1 MLKQRYAIMALLFAT
16 WLLGGCGGEN
26 SLQPGSPSEPQ
37 ETASVTLSIY
47 TGREISRAVGLPGDP
62 GTSPELPD
70 AIENINL
77 FMYVEPKN
85 GAAAY
90 MEHYY
95 IELPESTAYYEF
107 QAIDV
112 PKCTASFYAIV
123 NAGSHYEWDAL
134 STEDEVMALTTIA
147 TPSRD
152 LYAGTLLDLELVQM
166 KHSGVIDA
174 GLVASKV
181 DIMYNIGTAISN
193 YNAKPAGQK
202 EHGDCTSAKV
212 VSLKLKNVP
221 KEGKFFAV
229 RSNDPVVDHVV
240 SLTGNSGP
248 GQSAWI
254 NGRYDCYLYD
264 SGTLDIELVVQSVY
278 ADTYV
283 KMTTYNIHV
292 DTPEDLA
299 VAPYYL
305 LRFDVVGFT
314 QTEYNYRWT
323 ASI

>member
-1 MLKQRYAIMALLFAT
+1 MALLFAT

-37 ETASVTLSIY
+37 ETASGTLSIY

-62 GTSPELPD
+62 GTSPEMPD

-147 TPSRD
+147 TPIYMPV
-152 LYAGTLLDLELVQM
+152 LCLT
-166 KHSGVIDA
+166 
-174 GLVASKV
+174 
-181 DIMYNIGTAISN
+181 SN
-193 YNAKPAGQK
+193 WFK
-202 EHGDCTSAKV
+202 
-212 VSLKLKNVP
+212 
-221 KEGKFFAV
+221 
-229 RSNDPVVDHVV
+229 
-240 SLTGNSGP
+240 
-248 GQSAWI
+248 
-254 NGRYDCYLYD
+254 
-264 SGTLDIELVVQSVY
+264 
-278 ADTYV
+278 
-283 KMTTYNIHV
+283 
-292 DTPEDLA
+292 
-299 VAPYYL
+299 
-305 LRFDVVGFT
+305 
-314 QTEYNYRWT
+314 
-323 ASI
+323 

>member
-1 MLKQRYAIMALLFAT
+1 MVARRLWRRELVAARQSVGTA
-16 WLLGGCGGEN
+16 GDGERDVEYIHR
-26 SLQPGSPSEPQ
+26 PGNFES
-37 ETASVTLSIY
+37 
-47 TGREISRAVGLPGDP
+47 GGLPGDP
-62 GTSPELPD
+62 GTSPEMPD

-202 EHGDCTSAKV
+202 EHGDCTSAK
-212 VSLKLKNVP
+212 S
-221 KEGKFFAV
+221 F
-229 RSNDPVVDHVV
+229 H
-240 SLTGNSGP
+240 
-248 GQSAWI
+248 
-254 NGRYDCYLYD
+254 
-264 SGTLDIELVVQSVY
+264 
-278 ADTYV
+278 
-283 KMTTYNIHV
+283 
-292 DTPEDLA
+292 
-299 VAPYYL
+299 
-305 LRFDVVGFT
+305 
-314 QTEYNYRWT
+314 
-323 ASI
+323 